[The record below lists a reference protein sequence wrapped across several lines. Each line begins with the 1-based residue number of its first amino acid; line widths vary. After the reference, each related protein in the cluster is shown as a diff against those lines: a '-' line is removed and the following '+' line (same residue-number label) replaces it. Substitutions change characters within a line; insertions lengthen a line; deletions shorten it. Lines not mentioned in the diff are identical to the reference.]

1 MRRQTKFTGI
11 SPAVWRECW
20 ERDGGICRHCGKG
33 GVLQA
38 AHYVSR
44 ARGGMGIPT
53 NLVMLCPE
61 CHREA
66 DQGDGKE
73 IKREMREY
81 LQSLG
86 SFTGALGTF
95 ESVYDGEN
103 FPELMLVL
111 CGFSQPMV
119 NAFLT
124 LLKATRLPA
133 ISLKAIL
140 TETNQGWNSLE
151 LHDELLKEHEAL
163 KKGKPLHEQEP
174 SE

>member
-81 LQSLG
+81 L
-86 SFTGALGTF
+86 
-95 ESVYDGEN
+95 ESMYPLWSEEKQI
-103 FPELMLVL
+103 PLPCE
-111 CGFSQPMV
+111 
-119 NAFLT
+119 LT
-124 LLKATRLPA
+124 LSPEKDYFARGDVPDEGSYQKCREKHETYRVTS
-133 ISLKAIL
+133 ISRYDYGLL
-140 TETNQGWNSLE
+140 QHLE
-151 LHDELLKEHEAL
+151 V
-163 KKGKPLHEQEP
+163 GGR
-174 SE
+174 

>member
-1 MRRQTKFTGI
+1 MLLPVPPLFVSARPMHNRMLVKWCMPALFKCR
-11 SPAVWRECW
+11 SVFPAVWKECFD
-20 ERDGGICRHCGKG
+20 RDGGICRHCGKG

-81 LQSLG
+81 LQSIYPLWSEENQKYTKG
-86 SFTGALGTF
+86 TG
-95 ESVYDGEN
+95 
-103 FPELMLVL
+103 
-111 CGFSQPMV
+111 
-119 NAFLT
+119 
-124 LLKATRLPA
+124 R
-133 ISLKAIL
+133 
-140 TETNQGWNSLE
+140 
-151 LHDELLKEHEAL
+151 
-163 KKGKPLHEQEP
+163 
-174 SE
+174 

>member
-11 SPAVWRECW
+11 SPAVWKECYD
-20 ERDGGICRHCGKG
+20 RDG

-81 LQSLG
+81 LQSLYPMWSEENQKYTKG
-86 SFTGALGTF
+86 TG
-95 ESVYDGEN
+95 
-103 FPELMLVL
+103 
-111 CGFSQPMV
+111 
-119 NAFLT
+119 
-124 LLKATRLPA
+124 R
-133 ISLKAIL
+133 
-140 TETNQGWNSLE
+140 
-151 LHDELLKEHEAL
+151 
-163 KKGKPLHEQEP
+163 
-174 SE
+174 

>member
-1 MRRQTKFTGI
+1 MRRQTRFTGI
-11 SPAVWRECW
+11 SPAVWNECYD
-20 ERDGGICRHCGKG
+20 RDGGICRHCGKG

-81 LQSLG
+81 LQSLYPLWDEEKQKYTKG
-86 SFTGALGTF
+86 TG
-95 ESVYDGEN
+95 
-103 FPELMLVL
+103 
-111 CGFSQPMV
+111 
-119 NAFLT
+119 
-124 LLKATRLPA
+124 R
-133 ISLKAIL
+133 
-140 TETNQGWNSLE
+140 
-151 LHDELLKEHEAL
+151 
-163 KKGKPLHEQEP
+163 
-174 SE
+174 